1 MCVSF
6 DCRRPLDQVVD
17 HLQRKLVPVVSHCDA
32 RFMADLTGR
41 ESEMS
46 FESLPSLLVLVVE
59 HRARLT

>member
-6 DCRRPLDQVVD
+6 DCRRLLDQVVD
-17 HLQRKLVPVVSHCDA
+17 HLQRKLAPAAGHCDA

-46 FESLPSLLVLVVE
+46 FESLPSVLVVVVE

>member
-1 MCVSF
+1 MVG
-6 DCRRPLDQVVD
+6 Q
-17 HLQRKLVPVVSHCDA
+17 LQWKLVPVVSHCDA

-46 FESLPSLLVLVVE
+46 FESLPSVLVFVVE